1 MKEDKTLAIILLFRE
16 PLSRK
21 PLNQP
26 SQRKEE
32 KQIRL
37 QLGRKLGHNFGHGL
51 QRKDRNS
58 SANSK

>member
-16 PLSRK
+16 PLSCK
-21 PLNQP
+21 PQNQP

-37 QLGRKLGHNFGHGL
+37 QLGRKLSHNFGHGL
-51 QRKDRNS
+51 QRKDRNP
-58 SANSK
+58 SADSK